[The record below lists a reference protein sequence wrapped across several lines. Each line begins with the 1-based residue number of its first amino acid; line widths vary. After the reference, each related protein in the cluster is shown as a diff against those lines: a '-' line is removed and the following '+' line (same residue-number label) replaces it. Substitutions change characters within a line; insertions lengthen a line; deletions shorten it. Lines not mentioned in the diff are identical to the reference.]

1 MKVSLILCTKN
12 GGERL
17 KTCLRHIEQLDA
29 DRSTQVLLVDN
40 GSTDG
45 HSFEYL
51 KQFEAVSRFDC
62 RVLQTFTPGNSAGR
76 NLAIEQAAGELLVFI
91 DDDCY
96 AAPDLLENWIEV
108 FAASDISFGSG
119 MITRA
124 DAAYSDLGCN
134 EHPNAV
140 VLDPGTFVQ
149 RGFIQGSNMA
159 FRKSCFAAVG
169 LLDERFG
176 AGTPFAGEEMGI
188 HLARFA
194 GRHAWRIL
202 FRNHVWR
209 MIIAAQPPIAVTAVV
224 LRLWGGRCL
233 CQAFR
238 VHRWPVRRGKK
249 LFQGIVAAPRCAS
262 AAASAGSWLSPNF
275 PGWKKAEHRETLF
288 LSRRG
293 TQFWR

>member
-176 AGTPFAGEEMGI
+176 AGTPFAGEEWEFTLRAS
-188 HLARFA
+188 LAGMRGGYFPQPRVA
-194 GRHAWRIL
+194 HDHRRT
-202 FRNHVWR
+202 
-209 MIIAAQPPIAVTAVV
+209 AAQ
-224 LRLWGGRCL
+224 
-233 CQAFR
+233 
-238 VHRWPVRRGKK
+238 
-249 LFQGIVAAPRCAS
+249 S
-262 AAASAGSWLSPNF
+262 
-275 PGWKKAEHRETLF
+275 
-288 LSRRG
+288 LSRLLFYDYGAGAVYAKHFACTDGLFGVGRNFFKELWQLRG
-293 TQFWR
+293 ARARLRALVRGYADFSRLEKGGAS